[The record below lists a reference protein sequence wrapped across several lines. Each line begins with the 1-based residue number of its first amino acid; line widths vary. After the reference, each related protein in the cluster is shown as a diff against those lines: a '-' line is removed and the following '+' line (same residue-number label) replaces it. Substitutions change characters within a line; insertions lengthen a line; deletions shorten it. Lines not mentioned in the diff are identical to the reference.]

1 MFRMFEFIFWLG
13 AERVDDDVCL
23 LIVCLF
29 MHFTQGAR
37 WHTMTIGINWQ
48 RGLLAT

>member
-1 MFRMFEFIFWLG
+1 MLG

-29 MHFTQGAR
+29 MHVTQVLRCLLA
-37 WHTMTIGINWQ
+37 
-48 RGLLAT
+48 GLLSEEILIVQLVGCD